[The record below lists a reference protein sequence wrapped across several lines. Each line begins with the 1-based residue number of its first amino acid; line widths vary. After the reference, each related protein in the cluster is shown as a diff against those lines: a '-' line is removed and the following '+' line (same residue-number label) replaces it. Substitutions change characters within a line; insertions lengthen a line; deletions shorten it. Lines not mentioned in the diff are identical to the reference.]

1 MQSPALVDRIV
12 AFAHTALPLLEW
24 GWAVV
29 DGETPMAGPIH
40 APSRPLP
47 KPDF

>member
-1 MQSPALVDRIV
+1 M
-12 AFAHTALPLLEW
+12 ALPLLEW

-29 DGETPMAGPIH
+29 DGETPTVVPIR

>member
-1 MQSPALVDRIV
+1 
-12 AFAHTALPLLEW
+12 
-24 GWAVV
+24 VV
-29 DGETPMAGPIH
+29 DGETPMAVPIH